1 MLIGAQVCVR
11 GESFVNWTRQPTS
24 LGSSRQVKAPE
35 LADTNPLP
43 QLLSPPLIGFPVA
56 SRDMSFI
63 KENDPQVAVR
73 TGQPTFPVNL
83 DRIYFRIAIII
94 GLKGRLE
101 RNIEFAVVVI

>member
-1 MLIGAQVCVR
+1 
-11 GESFVNWTRQPTS
+11 
-24 LGSSRQVKAPE
+24 
-35 LADTNPLP
+35 
-43 QLLSPPLIGFPVA
+43 
-56 SRDMSFI
+56 MSFI